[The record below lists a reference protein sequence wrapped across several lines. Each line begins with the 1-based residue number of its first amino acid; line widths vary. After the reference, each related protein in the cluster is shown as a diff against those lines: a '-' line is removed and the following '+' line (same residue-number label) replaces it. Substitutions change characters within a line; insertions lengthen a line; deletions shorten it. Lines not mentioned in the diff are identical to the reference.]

1 MRPDVAAVV
10 EHTAKYLR
18 PVTVAEVSADLGME
32 RHTTR
37 RALDLAVTEGHVV
50 CLEQRPGHTATY
62 AYNNTVD
69 EPARGQVWLR
79 GTLDQVAAGL
89 VTVERRIRMSGD
101 TVTETDAV
109 TLQRL
114 AGDLAEAAM
123 VAGTLG

>member
-32 RHTTR
+32 RHTAR

-50 CLEQRPGHTATY
+50 RLEQRPGHTATY
-62 AYNNTVD
+62 AYNNTVN

-89 VTVERRIRMSGD
+89 VTVERRIRMHAV
-101 TVTETDAV
+101 VTETDAV

-114 AGDLAEAAM
+114 AGDIAEAAM

>member
-50 CLEQRPGHTATY
+50 RLEQRPGHTATY

-69 EPARGQVWLR
+69 EPARGVVWLR
-79 GTLDQVAAGL
+79 GTLDHVAAGL
-89 VTVERRIRMSGD
+89 VTVERRIRMQAV
-101 TVTETDAV
+101 VTEVDAD

-114 AGDLAEAAM
+114 AGDLAEAAA

>member
-50 CLEQRPGHTATY
+50 RLEQRPGHTATY

-69 EPARGQVWLR
+69 EPARGVVWLR
-79 GTLDQVAAGL
+79 GTLDHVAAGL
-89 VTVERRIRMSGD
+89 VTVERRIRMQAV
-101 TVTETDAV
+101 VTEVEAEGF
-109 TLQRL
+109 QRMDV
-114 AGDLAEAAM
+114 DLAEAAA

>member
-50 CLEQRPGHTATY
+50 RLEQRPGHTATY
-62 AYNNTVD
+62 AYNNTV
-69 EPARGQVWLR
+69 EPTRC
-79 GTLDQVAAGL
+79 
-89 VTVERRIRMSGD
+89 
-101 TVTETDAV
+101 
-109 TLQRL
+109 
-114 AGDLAEAAM
+114 
-123 VAGTLG
+123 

>member
-1 MRPDVAAVV
+1 VRPDVAAVV

-50 CLEQRPGHTATY
+50 RLEQRPGHTATY

-69 EPARGQVWLR
+69 EPARGVVWLR

-89 VTVERRIRMSGD
+89 VTVERRIRMQAV
-101 TVTETDAV
+101 VTEVDAD

-114 AGDLAEAAM
+114 AGDLAEAAA

>member
-32 RHTTR
+32 RHTAR

-50 CLEQRPGHTATY
+50 RLEQRPGHTATY
-62 AYNNTVD
+62 AYNNTVN

-89 VTVERRIRMSGD
+89 VTVERRIRMHAV
-101 TVTETDAV
+101 VTETDAV

>member
-32 RHTTR
+32 RHTAR

-50 CLEQRPGHTATY
+50 RLEQRPGHTATY
-62 AYNNTVD
+62 AYNNTVN

-79 GTLDQVAAGL
+79 GTLDHVAAGL
-89 VTVERRIRMSGD
+89 VTVERRIRMHAV
-101 TVTETDAV
+101 VTETDAV